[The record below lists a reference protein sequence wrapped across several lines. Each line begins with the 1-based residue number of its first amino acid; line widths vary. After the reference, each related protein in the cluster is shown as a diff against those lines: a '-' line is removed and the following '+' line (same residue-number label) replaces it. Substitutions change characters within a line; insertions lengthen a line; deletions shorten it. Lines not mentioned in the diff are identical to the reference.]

1 MMNMS
6 REETLNTGYGEFMD
20 LMACDAISKGQ
31 AKYRRPKKRMT
42 FEELLKVR

>member
-1 MMNMS
+1 MMNMT
-6 REETLNTGYGEFMD
+6 REETLSTGYGEFMD
-20 LMACDAISKGQ
+20 LMACDAISKGN